1 MRSAQLG
8 AGTHWVA
15 LPMAAERVVQL
26 GEPNAFWLS
35 VRPQGAAA
43 AAIGAEGV
51 TLGTPE
57 SPTADGNW
65 IADPQCR
72 KLNVTR
78 TARGKC
84 RPILGLRS
92 TG

>member
-35 VRPQGAAA
+35 VRPQESATVAPK
-43 AAIGAEGV
+43 EGV
-51 TLGTPE
+51 TLSTPE
-57 SPTADGNW
+57 SPGGHPVDFQAEG
-65 IADPQCR
+65 
-72 KLNVTR
+72 
-78 TARGKC
+78 
-84 RPILGLRS
+84 
-92 TG
+92 